1 MSEEIRNMFKTIGRR
16 IVNLVPYVTLLSG
29 VIVWSYLNSIGR
41 VDIFPDILS
50 FNAGLISIIISTVIF
65 ALAIS
70 ITLVVPSS
78 VLIFIHSAYE
88 KNSRAECVLSKLPMV
103 CLCLSILYLMMVF
116 IPFIPEVAIITKGY
130 LPGINKI
137 VLAILAS
144 SFCLVFLILIRN
156 VERDR
161 KSSIKKNISIFIGH
175 TVVNT
180 FAIFAATLS
189 ISIPISFLMQ
199 SSKGESTFAIIFALI
214 FMTAF
219 AFLTFFPSIIYF
231 GNMGKFNLKVNVIS
245 IIHQISLAI
254 MGVVLVTFLF
264 FPNVS
269 TIFIYSS
276 LNAIGIVSKV
286 PHYYLVNGNKYKPAM
301 FHKASWDTRILPGMG
316 DDFYIKGVNVFSVEN
331 KNLICPVAVVN
342 VRDETYQ
349 RDYVSFIPF
358 ADNGKVAD
366 LKKMTRDCLT
376 LEDGDIQQWDTL
388 FDGQGNIKA

>member
-1 MSEEIRNMFKTIGRR
+1 
-16 IVNLVPYVTLLSG
+16 
-29 VIVWSYLNSIGR
+29 
-41 VDIFPDILS
+41 
-50 FNAGLISIIISTVIF
+50 
-65 ALAIS
+65 
-70 ITLVVPSS
+70 
-78 VLIFIHSAYE
+78 
-88 KNSRAECVLSKLPMV
+88 
-103 CLCLSILYLMMVF
+103 
-116 IPFIPEVAIITKGY
+116 
-130 LPGINKI
+130 
-137 VLAILAS
+137 
-144 SFCLVFLILIRN
+144 
-156 VERDR
+156 
-161 KSSIKKNISIFIGH
+161 
-175 TVVNT
+175 
-180 FAIFAATLS
+180 
-189 ISIPISFLMQ
+189 
-199 SSKGESTFAIIFALI
+199 
-214 FMTAF
+214 MTAF